1 MIERLQAKRNEEGFT
16 LIELLIVIIVLGIL
30 AAIVVFAVSSTRK
43 DSVAS
48 ACKTDVKS
56 LELSAEAV
64 NTKTGSYPTGA
75 SPVVVVNSAT
85 ATNPI
90 LADTVIPNNG
100 ALLKSW
106 PSSSNYLLQWNAT
119 SKAVEIYPTKA
130 AAGSFTVVAGGVK
143 NGSAVTATQAA
154 DGKTCDTL

>member
-30 AAIVVFAVSSTRK
+30 AAIVVFAVSNTRK

-56 LELSAEAV
+56 IQLSAEAV
-64 NTKTGSYPTGA
+64 NTKTGSYPA
-75 SPVVVVNSAT
+75 LANSAT
-85 ATNPI
+85 SPNPV
-90 LADTVIPNNG
+90 LAGAIVPDNG
-100 ALLKSW
+100 ALLKAW
-106 PSSSNYLLQWNAT
+106 PSNTNYILQWNNSRT
-119 SKAVEIYPTKA
+119 DVDIFPTKD
-130 AAGSFTVVAGGVK
+130 GSGPFTIPAAGGVK
-143 NGSAVTATQAA
+143 NGSGAVATQLV